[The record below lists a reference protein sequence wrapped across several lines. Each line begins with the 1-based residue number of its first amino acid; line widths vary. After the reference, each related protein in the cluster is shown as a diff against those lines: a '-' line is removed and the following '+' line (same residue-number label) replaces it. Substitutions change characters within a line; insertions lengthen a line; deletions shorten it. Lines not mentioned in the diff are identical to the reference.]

1 MKIAHIEYGSRPVFL
16 APMEDITDLPFRK
29 LCKYFG
35 ADMMYTEFIAS
46 DALIRDIA
54 KTKQKVIFDETER
67 PIGIQL
73 YGHLVD
79 PMIEA
84 ARIATSYSPDLI
96 DINYGCPVRK
106 IAMRGAGSGML
117 RDLPKMELMTKGIV
131 NATHLPV
138 TAKTRLG
145 WDHESKNILYV
156 SEMLQDCG
164 IQALTI
170 HGRTRS
176 QLYTGTAD
184 WTLIAEVKNNQRMHI
199 PIIGNGDIDS
209 AEKAKLMFDTYGVD
223 AIMIGRA
230 VVGRPWIFREVKHYL
245 QTGEILAPPS
255 IAERVEI
262 ARMHLAEVLNIRPE
276 KSAIMG
282 MRRHFVGYFKGLKNF
297 KDFKI
302 RLLTTLNLDE
312 IHEILNEVAMHH
324 FE

>member
-1 MKIAHIEYGSRPVFL
+1 MKIANIDFGHRPVFL
-16 APMEDITDLPFRK
+16 APMEDITDIAFRA
-29 LCKYFG
+29 LCKHFG

-54 KTKQKVIFDETER
+54 KTRMKAVFHEEER

-73 YGHLVD
+73 YGHMVE

-84 ARIATSYSPDLI
+84 ARIATQYNPDLI

-117 RDLPKMELMTKGIV
+117 RDLPKMEAMTRGIV
-131 NATHLPV
+131 GATHLPV

-145 WDHESKNILYV
+145 WDPESKNIIHV
-156 SEMLQDCG
+156 AEMLQDCG

-176 QLYTGTAD
+176 QLYTGVAD
-184 WTLIAEVKNNQRMHI
+184 WTLIGEVKNNARMHI

-209 AEKAKLMFDTYGVD
+209 PEKAKQMFDSYGVD

-230 VVGRPWIFREVKHYL
+230 VVGRPWIFSEVKHYL
-245 QTGEILAPPS
+245 TTGEILPSPS
-255 IAERVEI
+255 ISERVQV
-262 ARMHLAEVLNIRPE
+262 ARLHLAEVLKIRNE
-276 KSAIMG
+276 KSAILG
-282 MRRHFVGYFKGLKNF
+282 MRRHFVGYFKGLPNF

-302 RLLTTLNLDE
+302 RLLTSLDLDDISHILDE
-312 IHEILNEVAMHH
+312 ISENK
-324 FE
+324 FG